1 MYRHKVRKLVRL
13 ELKANKLK
21 MEKKMW
27 KWKKV
32 CKKVIQIQIQIKKRN
47 RLPPRK
53 RKLSEVDIILL
64 QMKKCNIKENI
75 PNMCFT
81 DLFFSNYLYKK

>member
-1 MYRHKVRKLVRL
+1 MYRHKVRKLIRL

-21 MEKKMW
+21 MEKRMW

-32 CKKVIQIQIQIKKRN
+32 SKKVIQIQIKKRN

-53 RKLSEVDIILL
+53 RKLNEVDIILL

>member
-1 MYRHKVRKLVRL
+1 MYRHKVRKLIRF

-21 MEKKMW
+21 TEKKIW

-32 CKKVIQIQIQIKKRN
+32 IQIQIKKRN

-53 RKLSEVDIILL
+53 RKLNEVDIILL